1 MWFWPTLQCVFLTL
15 PSCVVFYLAVWYF
28 TLLCDILPCCMV
40 SDSPCYVVFDPDGLP
55 LLTAWL
61 DLWAQSHQI
70 PGPHVH
76 IQHLQELHIVYQI
89 VGAVL
94 TLWHHAIN
102 KTKLY
107 TIQTITYFPGSSEY
121 SWNNVAS
128 ASLGLEIQKPHAFW
142 LTSWSDPLRQAAH
155 SYQWW
160 ISFWGWRY
168 NRPLS
173 NRQPWWQQ
181 TQASSTLWSSL
192 VESPQSVGEI
202 IGSMNN
208 LVNVILWLFINTA
221 YWTKGLITKTEQRAQ
236 SVNYSDQ
243 LIFYQEKLQSIWIR
257 YVLF

>member
-15 PSCVVFYLAVWYF
+15 PSCVVFYLDVWYF

-70 PGPHVH
+70 PGSHVH
-76 IQHLQELHIVYQI
+76 IQHLQELHIVYHV

-128 ASLGLEIQKPHAFW
+128 ASWTGNSKTPCF
-142 LTSWSDPLRQAAH
+142 LTDL
-155 SYQWW
+155 
-160 ISFWGWRY
+160 
-168 NRPLS
+168 LK
-173 NRQPWWQQ
+173 
-181 TQASSTLWSSL
+181 WSSETGSTQL
-192 VESPQSVGEI
+192 SMMDFILGMEI
-202 IGSMNN
+202 
-208 LVNVILWLFINTA
+208 
-221 YWTKGLITKTEQRAQ
+221 
-236 SVNYSDQ
+236 
-243 LIFYQEKLQSIWIR
+243 
-257 YVLF
+257 

>member
-1 MWFWPTLQCVFLTL
+1 MYSLFNMAFDFTLPCLPDLTLLCGFWPYRYLAMWFLTL
-15 PSCVVFYLAVWYF
+15 PSYAAFDPIFLCGFDLAVWYF
-28 TLLCDILPCCMV
+28 TFLCGILPCCVV
-40 SDSPCYVVFDPDGLP
+40 SNSPCYVVFDPDGLP
-55 LLTAWL
+55 FLTAWL

-76 IQHLQELHIVYQI
+76 IQHLQELHIVYHV

-121 SWNNVAS
+121 NWNNQPS

-160 ISFWGWRY
+160 ISFLG
-168 NRPLS
+168 
-173 NRQPWWQQ
+173 
-181 TQASSTLWSSL
+181 
-192 VESPQSVGEI
+192 
-202 IGSMNN
+202 
-208 LVNVILWLFINTA
+208 
-221 YWTKGLITKTEQRAQ
+221 
-236 SVNYSDQ
+236 
-243 LIFYQEKLQSIWIR
+243 
-257 YVLF
+257 